1 MTPSPS
7 LPASQPPP
15 SGASGAG
22 RVRLLGLDGL
32 RAISI
37 LMVVVGHSMR
47 TEGFPVG
54 WRSPALETVAGTG
67 VTIFFGLSGFLI
79 TWLLLQEESA
89 QGRVRLGEFYFR
101 RALRILPAAFTY
113 LLVMGLATAL
123 GWLPL
128 RMVDLVAPAAFCAN
142 LIPVQFWVGHFW
154 SLSVEE
160 QFYFVWPLT
169 FLWLPR
175 RARLGLALV
184 WVVISPAWHHLNQ
197 KYFGAANLNWVRPD
211 LRFAPL
217 MAGCGLAL
225 LWCQVEVRDWV
236 LSRLG
241 KARALGWLVSLTVF
255 TSQWWMPASLGGAGF
270 LASLF
275 LTNLG
280 LMGLILLAVTGG
292 SGPASRVLNWG
303 PVVWLGKLSYS
314 LYLWQQ
320 VFCYPDTGR
329 WQERFPLNLGLT
341 LLAGIASF
349 YLIET
354 PCLRWRD
361 RHLPRWFPHRP
372 STRP

>member
-1 MTPSPS
+1 MTPTSTPEVAQI
-7 LPASQPPP
+7 PT
-15 SGASGAG
+15 SGSTGAG

-37 LMVVVGHSMR
+37 LMVVVGHSTR
-47 TEGFPVG
+47 TQGFPDG
-54 WRSPALETVAGTG
+54 WRTPALEAMAGSG
-67 VTIFFGLSGFLI
+67 VTVFFGLSGFLI
-79 TWLLLQEESA
+79 TWLLLQEESGE
-89 QGRVRLGEFYFR
+89 GRVNLGEFYFR

-113 LLVMGLATAL
+113 LLVMGVATAL

-128 RMVDLVAPAAFCAN
+128 GVVDLLAPAAFCAN
-142 LIPVQFWVGHFW
+142 LVTVSFWVGHFW

-169 FLWLPR
+169 FLWMPR
-175 RARLGLALV
+175 QARLVLALG
-184 WVVISPAWHHLNQ
+184 WVLLSPAWHHLNQ
-197 KYFGAANLNWVRPD
+197 KIFGGENVNWGRPD

-225 LWCQVEVRDWV
+225 LWCRLEVREWV

-241 KARALGWLVSLTVF
+241 KARALGWLVSVTAF
-255 TSQWWMPASLGGAGF
+255 ASHWWMPARLGGVGF
-270 LASLF
+270 LASLL

-292 SGPASRVLNWG
+292 HGPASRVLNWA
-303 PVVWLGKLSYS
+303 PVVWVGKLSYS

-329 WQERFPLNLGLT
+329 WQEQFPLNLVLT

-349 YLIET
+349 YLIEG

-361 RHLPRWFPHRP
+361 RQLPRWFRRARP
-372 STRP
+372 VGN